1 MHAGTFASSNL
12 ITLFFRIHP
21 VFIILVAAMMTEKT
35 SPLEGNFDKPKPV
48 EKSDQIQYTLQQ
60 LREGSACV
68 RPAAISNRT
77 Q

>member
-21 VFIILVAAMMTEKT
+21 VFIILVAAMITNKT
-35 SPLEGNFDKPKPV
+35 SPHEGNFDKPKPV
-48 EKSDQIQYTLQQ
+48 EKSDQIQFTLQQ
-60 LREGSACV
+60 LRECSACFCA
-68 RPAAISNRT
+68 AAIGNST